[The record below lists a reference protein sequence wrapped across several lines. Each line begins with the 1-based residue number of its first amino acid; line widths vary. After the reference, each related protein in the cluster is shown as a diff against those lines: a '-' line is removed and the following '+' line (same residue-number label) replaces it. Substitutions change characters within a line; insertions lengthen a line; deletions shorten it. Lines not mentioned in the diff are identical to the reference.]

1 MNKIR
6 KLRMQKLKEQ
16 KELYVRKIAEAFNRM
31 GFYIDLFGKTK
42 LPEMYEL
49 FLYNFEN
56 PPKQGFDIL
65 TSVNFQGITLE
76 IEQIEFEDNYF

>member
-1 MNKIR
+1 MKQVAGLNKIR

-49 FLYNFEN
+49 FL
-56 PPKQGFDIL
+56 
-65 TSVNFQGITLE
+65 
-76 IEQIEFEDNYF
+76 